1 MITSSYNLMELSA
14 PSLCYV
20 CEGNF

>member
-1 MITSSYNLMELSA
+1 MELSA